1 MKFISLFSGIGGFD
15 LGLERA
21 GMTCIAQ
28 VEKDAKAFSVLQR
41 RWPKVKRFDDVST
54 FKKTRGMRADLI
66 CGGFPCQDLS
76 VAGKRAGLAGER
88 SGLFF
93 EFMRIV
99 GDFAPAWVLIEN
111 VPGLLS
117 SNKGRDMSTVVGSL
131 AERGYGWAY
140 RVLDTQYFGCA
151 QRRERVFIVGN
162 LGDARRAAE
171 VLFESEN
178 LPWNP
183 PPRREK
189 REGVAGS
196 LSPSLSASGRG
207 TSRSG
212 ESRGQDCVIPVS
224 VCMGSDPISSSDLA
238 QPITTRNGD
247 PGTIA
252 FCLNGKNGKRFD
264 GESEK
269 FVTHTPKSEGADA
282 SEDGT
287 GRGVPLV
294 CFDTTQIT
302 SKANYSQPKPGQP
315 CHPLA
320 SGSHPPAIAYA
331 IQERAV
337 EKSGVRRLTPLECE
351 RLQGFP
357 DEWTDNLSDSARYRV
372 LGNAVSVP
380 VAEWIGKRMMRT
392 IE

>member
-1 MKFISLFSGIGGFD
+1 MMKFISLFSGIGGFD

-28 VEKDAKAFSVLQR
+28 VEKDAKALSVLER
-41 RWPKVKRFDDVST
+41 HWPKVKRFDDVST

-117 SNKGRDMSTVVGSL
+117 SNKGRDMSTVVWSL

-171 VLFESEN
+171 VLFESES

-183 PPRREK
+183 LPRREK
-189 REGVAGS
+189 REGIAGS

-207 TSRSG
+207 TSRAG

-224 VCMGSDPISSSDLA
+224 L
-238 QPITTRNGD
+238 
-247 PGTIA
+247 
-252 FCLNGKNGKRFD
+252 CLNGKNGKRFD
-264 GESEK
+264 GESET
-269 FVTHTPKSEGADA
+269 FVTHTLKSEGADA

-294 CFDTTQIT
+294 
-302 SKANYSQPKPGQP
+302 
-315 CHPLA
+315 
-320 SGSHPPAIAYA
+320 AYA

-337 EKSGVRRLTPLECE
+337 SENIDAGPQGKFWQEEHALSGVRRLTPLECE

-357 DEWTDNLSDSARYRV
+357 DGFTDNLSDSARYRV

-392 IE
+392 VNEMNLCE